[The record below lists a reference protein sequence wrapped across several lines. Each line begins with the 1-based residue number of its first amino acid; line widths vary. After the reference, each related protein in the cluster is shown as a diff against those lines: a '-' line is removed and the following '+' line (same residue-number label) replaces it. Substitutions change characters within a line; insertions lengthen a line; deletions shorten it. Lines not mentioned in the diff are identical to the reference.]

1 MAWRAFCGKVWNF
14 QIFVRYGKK
23 NLIKQIFMNFHTQ
36 NQGKFKTMTKV
47 SLTFDLRKRSPSWI
61 KKKKN
66 TFGTIYKFYHPRD
79 FDLSPPK
86 SNLSH
91 AALTRMTG
99 RRGEWEVFSSYS
111 ASEGAGQRLGSRGRW
126 GLSALEKSLLNF
138 FYFYMFVTWL
148 SSSTN
153 RGYIFY
159 ELKWKS
165 LLFFWLLSPFLPS
178 KTVLG
183 WRKTT
188 RETKGGKKSA

>member
-1 MAWRAFCGKVWNF
+1 M
-14 QIFVRYGKK
+14 GKK
-23 NLIKQIFMNFHTQ
+23 LDQAIFMNFHTQ

-61 KKKKN
+61 KKKKKTPLVPFTN
-66 TFGTIYKFYHPRD
+66 FTIQGILIYHLLNQICHMQLWPGWQAEGESEKC
-79 FDLSPPK
+79 L
-86 SNLSH
+86 
-91 AALTRMTG
+91 AATQPVR
-99 RRGEWEVFSSYS
+99 
-111 ASEGAGQRLGSRGRW
+111 GAGQRLGSRGRW

-178 KTVLG
+178 KTVSG